1 MTDKRSTAD
10 EELIRRLAELLSETG
25 LTEIEIERNNI
36 RVRVARGGPT
46 MITSAPAASVAQ
58 APAAA
63 AGGETPPAQPAVHP
77 GTVHSPMVGTAYLSP
92 EPGAPPF
99 INIGDQVAEGDS
111 LLIVEAMK
119 TMNQIPAPRAG
130 KVIQILIADGQPV
143 EYDEPLV
150 VLE

>member
-36 RVRVARGGPT
+36 RVRVARGTSTIVAQPA
-46 MITSAPAASVAQ
+46 MAAPVSAPALPKREE
-58 APAAA
+58 APLEQ
-63 AGGETPPAQPAVHP
+63 GIHP
-77 GTVHSPMVGTAYLSP
+77 GTVHSPMVGTAYVSP

-99 INIGDQVAEGDS
+99 VNVGDHVAEGDT

-130 KVIQILIADGQPV
+130 KVTQILISDGQPV
-143 EYDEPLV
+143 EYDEPLMV
-150 VLE
+150 VE